1 MAVGSAI
8 TEDGPD
14 NGPNDYVIA
23 YQRLLEAARQ
33 AKIELSRCSST
44 IVELP
49 VLLAD
54 LASAFG
60 TEGGVSGVLSGG
72 GSGASGASN
81 ALSPL
86 AYSVKVTVTRRRFE
100 ALPAVKE
107 LLNRY
112 VS

>member
-1 MAVGSAI
+1 MAAGSAR

-60 TEGGVSGVLSGG
+60 TEGGVSGALSDG

-107 LLNRY
+107 LLNR
-112 VS
+112 